1 MSLLKNIASWLL
13 SSKESPKGNKQF
25 LNWTQLSNVLV
36 IAHDNQ
42 LSNVVDFVNAC
53 KKDNIHVQVAVIFDG
68 KPEQAPK
75 PNFEYIIFDKKQFSF
90 FGLPNAEAIQQ
101 LNQKPIDVLVNL
113 GLPDQIKA
121 HALAKL
127 VLAKCKVSG
136 FQNEVYDISIDGET
150 TKNVSKFLEQVIVYL
165 QMIKTTK

>member
-1 MSLLKNIASWLL
+1 MSLLNNIANWLL
-13 SSKESPKGNKQF
+13 ASKESPKTNKQF
-25 LNWTQLSNVLV
+25 LNWSQLFNALIV
-36 IAHDNQ
+36 AHDNQ

-53 KKDNIHVQVAVIFDG
+53 KKDNINVQVAVIFEG

-75 PNFEYIIFDKKQFSF
+75 PNFEHTILDKKQFSF
-90 FGLPNAEAIQQ
+90 FGLPNAEAIQK
-101 LNQKPIDVLVNL
+101 LNHKSIDLLVNL
-113 GLPDQIKA
+113 GSPEQTKA
-121 HALAKL
+121 QALAKL
-127 VLAKCKVSG
+127 LPAKCKVSS